1 MRKDRTG
8 MDHTILR
15 IDSGQRIGRG
25 IGCDNVE
32 LVGPLAPARS
42 YTGGH
47 NSEGIH
53 DIQNWM

>member
-8 MDHTILR
+8 MDRTILR

-32 LVGPLAPARS
+32 LVGGPLAPARS
-42 YTGGH
+42 
-47 NSEGIH
+47 
-53 DIQNWM
+53 